1 MPLADEI
8 QKAIDKAV
16 AKALSN
22 VELRAGTIVLSPS
35 YEIGDPLTVV
45 LDGSAVAVE
54 VKMLRAFNVFPNA
67 RVACA
72 RVGVDWTALGV
83 FLDTSEANIVA
94 GIPGG
99 GRIEFDPYTVRGRVY
114 DEEGNL
120 VIELD
125 KTEGISVYD
134 PQGDAGNRTRMMNEF
149 GQLMLAMLPATGYG
163 FTRFV
168 TNIEDEG
175 LTTERVRT
183 ALEASYLPGQAQGD
197 HVPVIELFSQR
208 SNASLG
214 PRLTLTAEQETD
226 NSPQSRIQ
234 LFAGIIDL
242 QPWASDAN
250 RAVTV
255 TNAPFTVNGDQV
267 CGATEGVNGAATTSP
282 NVDDTAS
289 TSYVNMAGTG
299 SVTSFSFTKRYTAT
313 RVRVD
318 LQASFQ
324 VIGTGNSA
332 ARFAVS
338 INGTDYDIVNRHVNP
353 ALTHAE
359 TGGHRYITG
368 IPAGTYTV
376 QGRWRRTAGTQTL
389 RRASDDWLSISATEV
404 D

>member
-8 QKAIDKAV
+8 KDAIDKAV
-16 AKALSN
+16 ADALSK
-22 VELRAGTIVLSPS
+22 VEFRAGTIVLSPS
-35 YEIGDPLTVV
+35 YQVGDPLTVV
-45 LDGSAVAVE
+45 LDGSARAIE
-54 VKMLRAFNVFPNA
+54 VKMIRAFNVFPNA

-72 RVGVDWTALGV
+72 RVGVDWTAFGV
-83 FLDTSEANIVA
+83 FLDTTQANIVA

-99 GRIEFDPYTVRGRVY
+99 GRIEFDPYTIKGSVY
-114 DEEGNL
+114 DEDGNL

-125 KTEGISVYD
+125 KTEGVSVYD

-149 GQLMLAMLPATGYG
+149 GQLVLAMLPATGYG
-163 FTRFV
+163 FTRLV
-168 TNIEDEG
+168 TNKEDEG
-175 LTTERVRT
+175 LATERVRT

-197 HVPVIELFSQR
+197 HVPVVELFSQR
-208 SNASLG
+208 SDGSLG
-214 PRLTLTAEQETD
+214 PRMTLTAEQESD

-242 QPWASDAN
+242 QPWASDTA
-250 RAVTV
+250 REVRV
-255 TNAPFTVNGDQV
+255 TNAPFTVNGDQI
-267 CGATEGVNGAATTSP
+267 CGSTEGINGAATSTP

-299 SVTSFSFTKRYTAT
+299 SVTSFSFTKRYAAT
-313 RVRVD
+313 RIRVD

-332 ARFAVS
+332 ARFAVL

-359 TGGHRYITG
+359 TGGTRYISG
-368 IPAGTYTV
+368 VAAGTYTV